1 MVMNEN
7 VPILLVEDNP
17 DNVMITRMAFEKGNI
32 KNTLYVARDGDDT
45 LRFLFKEGEYVNVP
59 TPGLILVDLNLPK
72 VSGYEVLRKIKMDER
87 LKRIPV
93 VVLTVSTSDSDICKT
108 YELGANSYIA
118 KPAEFKDFVNV
129 VSALTD
135 YWLRISRI
143 PGG

>member
-1 MVMNEN
+1 MNEN

-32 KNTLYVARDGDDT
+32 KNTLYVARDGDDA

-59 TPGLILVDLNLPK
+59 TPGLILLDLNLPK

-93 VVLTVSTSDSDICKT
+93 IILTVSTNDSDIRKT

-129 VSALTD
+129 VSSLTD